1 MKRTLTLAASLSLL
15 SMSAF
20 AATPKSGTATPQ
32 ATQKPAAEATAK
44 PAGKAKHTKEHAAH
58 TKGAQTPA
66 KDSATH

>member
-20 AATPKSGTATPQ
+20 AATNKTPTAT
-32 ATQKPAAEATAK
+32 ATQKPAAEAPAK
-44 PAGKAKHTKEHAAH
+44 PAGKAKNTKEHAAH
-58 TKGAQTPA
+58 AKGAQTPA